1 MKTTRSGL
9 RRVAALCTAVVL
21 CGCAARTAEHFYSV
35 SVPVA
40 ASTIATEAPRVA
52 VAPIVIPSMIDR
64 PQLVVRTSEHELDV
78 LESHR
83 WAEPLSV
90 DLTRTLVD
98 ELRRSRGG
106 SEIAEQDAPLARLA
120 PLVLE
125 VTVAELVAGPGQSVS
140 LQASWVLR
148 DRQRTCVSVGRF
160 GASIPMQA
168 GYGAI
173 PTGYAAAMA
182 RLADPIA
189 RTIGDSASCASAEI
203 AKLANS

>member
-1 MKTTRSGL
+1 MKVATSRL
-9 RRVAALCTAVVL
+9 WRVAALCTAVAL
-21 CGCAARTAEHFYSV
+21 CGCASRTPEHFYSV

-40 ASTIATEAPRVA
+40 ASTTASEAPRVA

-64 PQLVVRTSEHELDV
+64 PQLVVRTSEHELSV
-78 LESHR
+78 LENHR
-83 WAEPLSV
+83 WAEPLSA

-98 ELRRSRGG
+98 ELRRSPGG
-106 SEIAEQDAPLARLA
+106 SEIAERDAPRARLA

-125 VTVAELVAGPGQSVS
+125 VTISELVAGPGQIVS
-140 LQASWVLR
+140 LQASWEVR

-160 GASIPMQA
+160 GAAIPAQA

-173 PTGYAAAMA
+173 PAGYAAAIA

-189 RTIGDSASCASAEI
+189 RTIEATVDCGSAEG
-203 AKLANS
+203 ANLANS